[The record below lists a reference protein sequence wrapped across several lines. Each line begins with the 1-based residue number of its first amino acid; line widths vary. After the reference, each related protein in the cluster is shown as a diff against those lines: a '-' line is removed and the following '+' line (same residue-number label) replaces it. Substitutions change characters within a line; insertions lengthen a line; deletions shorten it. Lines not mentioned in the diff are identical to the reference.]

1 MVEIIRGKGFAY
13 AREVEEDRKKG
24 ASQTRAKRL
33 RTKSYDG

>member
-1 MVEIIRGKGFAY
+1 MVDIIHGKGFAY
-13 AREVEEDRKKG
+13 AREVEEDRTKE